1 MLDTVYVGVRTYN
14 SSATMDKTFES
25 IYTQTYPNLKL
36 VIYDDAST
44 DKTKEK
50 LTKWQKEFADKNISF
65 EVLSGSE
72 NLGCGKS
79 FELLG
84 RAVAKR
90 MDNDNTFI
98 MIDSD
103 DTFTSKN
110 AIANI
115 MVQMEKTKANILI
128 AGFQLQGDM
137 DLVLNWN
144 SGTPHNNISHELGN
158 LNNSVSIEQKPEIAP
173 AADSIGWTKVVK
185 GEIFKP
191 YMQMFPNV
199 NKEMSVCEDFPSLA
213 MLLLKNAKITGL
225 KDTPYNYFK
234 HAGSVTVKA
243 RPEDFS
249 VIRIGYLKTL
259 QNMVKD
265 NRSLFVDSA
274 EQHVNQ
280 FLETKY
286 AVISSIVDK
295 KVKQGY
301 LTGYS
306 KEQFQNDFHH
316 SIDCSNLKLTNKPP
330 LNLALKNKSSKTR

>member
-1 MLDTVYVGVRTYN
+1 MSDAVYVGIRTHN
-14 SSATMDKTFES
+14 SSKIMDETFQS
-25 IYTQTYPNLKL
+25 VYNQTYPNLKL
-36 VIYDDAST
+36 VVYDDHST
-44 DKTKEK
+44 DDTVEK
-50 LTKWQKEFADKNISF
+50 LNKSQEKFAGKGISV

-72 NLGCGKS
+72 NLGCGKA
-79 FELLG
+79 FETLG
-84 RAVAKR
+84 RAVASR
-90 MDNDNTFI
+90 MRNNDTFV

-103 DTFTSKN
+103 DTFTSEN
-110 AIANI
+110 AIANM
-115 MVQMEKTKANILI
+115 MVQMKKTKANVLI

-144 SGTPHNNISHELGN
+144 SGTPHNNISHKLGG
-158 LNNSVSIEQKPEIAP
+158 LNNSVTVEQMPEIAS

-199 NKEMSVCEDFPSLA
+199 KKEMSVCEDFPSLA
-213 MLLLKNAKITGL
+213 MLLYKNAKITGL

-234 HAGSVTVKA
+234 HAGSVTVQA

-259 QNMVKD
+259 QKIVKD
-265 NRSLFVDSA
+265 NRDSFVPSA
-274 EQHVNQ
+274 EQHVNA

-295 KVKQGY
+295 KAQQGY
-301 LTGYS
+301 LTGYT
-306 KEQFQNDFHH
+306 KQDFQHDFHRA
-316 SIDCSNLKLTNKPP
+316 IDCSDLKLGDEPP
-330 LNLALKNKSSKTR
+330 FAQTVKNKKGKTY